1 MNAALKKKTEEWMQL
16 ERKTL
21 EQRRE
26 ADIFYQQNLMS
37 LIEKDYQKRNKGKLF
52 EKIDYLIM
60 SVGMSY
66 EPLVLNINLLN
77 PRKILFLYTEKSEKT
92 LDRIVRYCDL
102 EVSRY
107 QKERVTETDPLTLY
121 REIKD
126 SYLKWGKPERIYI
139 DFTGGTKA
147 MATAAAMAGALI
159 NVQLIYLGCDDYLE
173 DFRKPNPGTEN
184 LFFIDN
190 PISIF
195 GDLEVGKAV
204 TLFEQHNYSAAKDRF
219 EELKESVPEPDVR
232 TQLDFAYLLAGAYEA
247 WDALDFEAAN
257 AYMKRLNQNMSR
269 DSRTHK
275 TFLMMDFRKLFL
287 RQGEILSRLSNI
299 PLMVRERRQEEI
311 LRNKDMMSS
320 LILMYR
326 LLEMIEQRRLIHYN
340 LYASRMDYSALAYSK
355 VKLEGKVDL
364 ERIRDNMNAIREQMF
379 GRQYNRF
386 LPDQITL
393 LDGYMLLLAMG
404 DDICKMPDG
413 RDIVFIKKLRQM
425 VYLRNNSIFA
435 HGLGPVGKADYMK
448 FRDFVIDVLVKYC
461 SLEGISMKQYSD
473 DVKWVSPLRSRFYA
487 SIGS

>member
-1 MNAALKKKTEEWMQL
+1 MHK
-16 ERKTL
+16 
-21 EQRRE
+21 
-26 ADIFYQQNLMS
+26 
-37 LIEKDYQKRNKGKLF
+37 QKRQ
-52 EKIDYLIM
+52 I
-60 SVGMSY
+60 
-66 EPLVLNINLLN
+66 
-77 PRKILFLYTEKSEKT
+77 
-92 LDRIVRYCDL
+92 
-102 EVSRY
+102 
-107 QKERVTETDPLTLY
+107 
-121 REIKD
+121 
-126 SYLKWGKPERIYI
+126 
-139 DFTGGTKA
+139 TK
-147 MATAAAMAGALI
+147 
-159 NVQLIYLGCDDYLE
+159 
-173 DFRKPNPGTEN
+173 K
-184 LFFIDN
+184 
-190 PISIF
+190 
-195 GDLEVGKAV
+195 
-204 TLFEQHNYSAAKDRF
+204 
-219 EELKESVPEPDVR
+219 
-232 TQLDFAYLLAGAYEA
+232 A

-320 LILMYR
+320 LMFTMLQNAMVREEQEKYDMASLLMYR

-355 VKLEGKVDL
+355 VKLEGKVHL
-364 ERIRDNMNAIREQMF
+364 ERIRYNMNAIREQMF

-413 RDIVFIKKLRQM
+413 RDIVFIKKLRRM

-461 SLEGISMKQYSD
+461 SLEAISMKQYSD
-473 DVKWVSPLRSRFYA
+473 DVQWVSPLRSRYYA